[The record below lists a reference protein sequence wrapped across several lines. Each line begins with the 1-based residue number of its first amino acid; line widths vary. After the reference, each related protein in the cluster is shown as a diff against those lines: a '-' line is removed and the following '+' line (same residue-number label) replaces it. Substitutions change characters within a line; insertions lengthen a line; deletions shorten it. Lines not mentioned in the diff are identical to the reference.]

1 MAVCYRSIIIAGLFA
16 GTGCVAAYDAPDG
29 TDGTDEEIVETSETT
44 QSLTLDERVSGCRS
58 DPRVIAGTVSVDI
71 CTGANLFFR
80 EAFNGN
86 GRSCA
91 TCHPV
96 DNNFALDRAFIAR
109 LPPNDPLFVAEFN
122 PTLARLE
129 IPAQMRGRA
138 LILENADGFAPD
150 PTVRFVL
157 RSVPHNLS
165 MGVSVARV
173 PGDPIDP
180 PADRTGWSGDGAPG
194 AGALRDFQ
202 TGAITQHYPK
212 TLQRVAGRDF
222 RLATAGE
229 LDRIDLFM
237 RQLGRT
243 NELDLA
249 TVVMR
254 DARSEAGRAT
264 FLAVGCNGCHAN
276 AGANAG
282 FGGGGNRNF
291 NTGVEAA
298 RNAGLASFPRD
309 GGFLGAPANPDGSFG
324 DGTFNTPP
332 LVEAA
337 DTGPFFHTDTT
348 VSGASGFNASTA
360 NTIEEAVAFYD
371 SPAFN
376 NSPSGLVG
384 PIDITAAQI
393 EDIGRFL
400 RGVNATFNA
409 AMAGKRLEAAAA
421 LVNRFRNNQLAVQRE
436 MLRLAN
442 VEIIDALEVLSA
454 RSGLNADAQ
463 TLLREAFFLTEQA
476 RLTRSETTRR
486 NAIAAARTRI
496 SAVSARI
503 GTNLTYAIGNGT
515 VMF

>member
-1 MAVCYRSIIIAGLFA
+1 MHRSATLVIVTGLFMGA
-16 GTGCVAAYDAPDG
+16 GCVGLEDTDA
-29 TDGTDEEIVETSETT
+29 TEDEVETSQAR
-44 QSLTLDERVSGCRS
+44 QSLELEERTRGCFS

-71 CTGANLFFR
+71 CTGANLFLR
-80 EAFNGN
+80 EDFNGN

-91 TCHPV
+91 SCHPV
-96 DNNFALDRAFIAR
+96 ENNFALDKRFIAT

-122 PTLARLE
+122 PALRRLE

-138 LILENADGFAPD
+138 LILENPDGFAPD

-165 MGVSVARV
+165 MGTSVTRA
-173 PGDPIDP
+173 
-180 PADRTGWSGDGAPG
+180 PADTITPPDHRTGWSGDGAPG
-194 AGALRDFQ
+194 AGQLRDFQ
-202 TGAITQHYPK
+202 NGAITQHYTK
-212 TLQRVAGRDF
+212 SLQRVVGRDF
-222 RLATAGE
+222 RLATSAE

-254 DARSEAGRAT
+254 DARSENGRNV
-264 FLAVGCNGCHAN
+264 FLAVGCNGCHVN

-298 RNAGLASFPRD
+298 RNTGLASFPRD
-309 GGFLGAPANPDGSFG
+309 GGFLGAPANADGSFG

-348 VSGASGFNASTA
+348 VSGASGRNTPTA
-360 NTIEEAVAFYD
+360 DTIEQAVAFYD

-376 NSPSGLVG
+376 NSPSGQVG
-384 PIDITAAQI
+384 PINITATEI
-393 EDIGRFL
+393 DDIGRFL
-400 RGVNATFNA
+400 RGVNATFNV
-409 AMAGKRLEAAAA
+409 AMAVKRLDAATA
-421 LVNRFRNNQLAVQRE
+421 LVNRFGNSQITVQRD
-436 MLRLAN
+436 MLRFANEEIRDAIDVLATAPASLN
-442 VEIIDALEVLSA
+442 GDAVGLFRDARTLVDIA
-454 RSGLNADAQ
+454 RS
-463 TLLREAFFLTEQA
+463 T
-476 RLTRSETTRR
+476 SSSSTRR
-486 NAIAAARTRI
+486 SAIAAARSRLTTGA
-496 SAVSARI
+496 SRI
-503 GTNLTYAIGNGT
+503 GTNLNYAIGNGT
-515 VMF
+515 NMF

>member
-1 MAVCYRSIIIAGLFA
+1 MIACHRSTVLVLSGLLAGA
-16 GTGCVAAYDAPDG
+16 GCASLDG
-29 TDGTDEEIVETSETT
+29 STDPTEDENLETSEGQ
-44 QSLTLDERVSGCRS
+44 QSLELEERVRGCSS
-58 DPRVIAGTVSVDI
+58 DPRVVAGTVSIDI
-71 CTGANLFFR
+71 CTGANLFLR
-80 EAFNGN
+80 ETFNGN

-96 DNNFALDRAFIAR
+96 SNNFALDKRFIAS

-122 PTLARLE
+122 PALRRLE

-165 MGVSVARV
+165 MGTSVTRAAADTV
-173 PGDPIDP
+173 TP
-180 PADRTGWSGDGAPG
+180 PDHRTGWSGDGAPG
-194 AGALRDFQ
+194 AGQLRDFQ

-212 TLQRVAGRDF
+212 TLNRVPGRDF
-222 RLATAGE
+222 RLATDPE

-249 TVVMR
+249 TVVMT
-254 DARSEAGRAT
+254 DARSENGRAV
-264 FLAVGCNGCHAN
+264 FLAVGCNGCHVN

-291 NTGVEAA
+291 NTGVESA

-324 DGTFNTPP
+324 NGTFNTPP

-348 VSGASGFNASTA
+348 VSGASGRNTA
-360 NTIEEAVAFYD
+360 TATTIEEAVAFYD

-384 PIDITAAQI
+384 PINITATEI
-393 EDIGRFL
+393 DDIGRFL

-409 AMAGKRLEAAAA
+409 AMAIKRLEAATA
-421 LVNRFRNNQLAVQRE
+421 LVNRFHNSQLTMQRE
-436 MLRLAN
+436 MLRFANEEIRDAIDVLSGAPGLNSESQSLFRDARSLVDLARSTSS
-442 VEIIDALEVLSA
+442 ESTRRSAISSA
-454 RSGLNADAQ
+454 RSRMSLG
-463 TLLREAFFLTEQA
+463 
-476 RLTRSETTRR
+476 S
-486 NAIAAARTRI
+486 
-496 SAVSARI
+496 SRI
-503 GTNLTYAIGNGT
+503 GANLTYTIGNGT